1 MVPIFLITLKESVRK
16 RIVLV
21 ALILTA
27 IFLALYGT
35 GVHYGY
41 KDMVRHGGEMKALIA
56 PMFLTLGLYF
66 GSFIIAF
73 LAVMTAVGA
82 VSAEVENGTMHA
94 VVTRP
99 VRRAEIILG
108 KFLGYSFILSLFSAL
123 FYVAVLLIVH
133 YSTGLSVPV
142 KAKAVLLFCLQS
154 LILLSVTMF
163 GTTFLSTL
171 ANGIGAFMLYSVG
184 VVGGMLEQFGYLAK
198 SQMLVNIGIVSSLI
212 MPADSVYRKIVYTL
226 SSAPGSIMTL
236 YMGPFGSGAE
246 PSAWMM
252 AYTVLYV
259 LFFLIIAL
267 KIFSRRDI

>member
-1 MVPIFLITLKESVRK
+1 MVPIFLLTLKESVRK
-16 RIVLV
+16 RILLV

-27 IFLALYGT
+27 IFLTLYGT
-35 GVHYGY
+35 GVHYGH
-41 KDMVRHGGEMKALIA
+41 KDMVRHGGEMKVLIA

-94 VVTRP
+94 VATRP
-99 VRRAEIILG
+99 VRRSEIILG
-108 KFLGYSFILSLFSAL
+108 KFLGYCLILSLFAAL
-123 FYVAVLLIVH
+123 FYVAVLLIIH
-133 YSTGLSVPV
+133 YSTGLNVPV
-142 KAKAVLLFCLQS
+142 KAEAVLLFCLQPV
-154 LILLSVTMF
+154 ILLSVTMF

-198 SQMLVNIGIVSSLI
+198 SQVLVDIGIVSSLI

-226 SSAPGSIMTL
+226 SSAQGPMMAL

-246 PSAWMM
+246 PSTWMLV
-252 AYTVLYV
+252 YTGLYI
-259 LFFLIIAL
+259 LGFLLLAL
-267 KIFSRRDI
+267 RIFSRRDI